1 MSYLEPINQTKLYGL
16 EKYFTELVNFYK
28 NGNYPNKIL
37 FSGQKGI
44 GKATLAFHFINYVLT
59 MNDEKKYDI
68 ESYQINS
75 ESSEFKTINNKSNTN
90 LIIIDVNED
99 KKSID
104 INQIREL
111 IINLNK
117 SSFNKK
123 PRFVLIDNIELLN
136 INSINALLKIL
147 EEPNENINFILIHNN
162 RKILSTLLSRCI
174 NFKISLSNNDYLKIS
189 NQLLNN
195 DLNNLVSNELIN
207 YYFTPGEIYQLVQF
221 SSENGY
227 DLSNIDLKNFLKI
240 LINDTQY
247 KKNNFI
253 NNMMYC
259 LMEFY
264 FRKLNQSFSKLLNEK
279 YSYFIKRISD
289 TKTYNLDKESLF
301 MEFNEEIL
309 DAY

>member
-59 MNDEKKYDI
+59 INDEKKYDI

-90 LIIIDVNED
+90 LITIDVNED

-221 SSENGY
+221 SSENDY

-253 NNMMYC
+253 NNMMYS

>member
-16 EKYFTELVNFYK
+16 EKYFTELVRFYK

-59 MNDEKKYDI
+59 INDEKKYDI

-90 LIIIDVNED
+90 LITIDVNED

-136 INSINALLKIL
+136 INSINALLKVL

-207 YYFTPGEIYQLVQF
+207 YYFSPGEIYQLVQF
-221 SSENGY
+221 SSENDY

-240 LINDTQY
+240 LINDAQY

-253 NNMMYC
+253 NNMMYG
-259 LMEFY
+259 LIEFY
-264 FRKLNQSFSKLLNEK
+264 FRKSNRFFSKLLNEK